1 MENIYDK
8 LDASVDR
15 IELLRTALSDLGGA
29 LDDAKNQAE
38 NGSELGM
45 AFAVGRANRALSD
58 VNSMLDSIL
67 RK

>member
-1 MENIYDK
+1 MENIYAK

-15 IELLRTALSDLGGA
+15 IELLRHALAELGSV

-45 AFAVGRANRALSD
+45 AFAVGRANSSLNS
-58 VNSMLDSIL
+58 VNSILDSIL
-67 RK
+67 KK